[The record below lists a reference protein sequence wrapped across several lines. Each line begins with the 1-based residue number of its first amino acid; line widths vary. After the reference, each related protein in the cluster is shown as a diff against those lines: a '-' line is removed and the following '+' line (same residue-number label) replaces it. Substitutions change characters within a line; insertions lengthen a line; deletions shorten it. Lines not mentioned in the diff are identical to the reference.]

1 MNLSKWLMLVLMFA
15 IGNMH
20 AALKVTVVKKDE
32 NAFPIAISPFKLIGN
47 KSQDKDISK
56 IIHDNLERSGRFDAL
71 IP

>member
-32 NAFPIAISPFKLIGN
+32 NAFPIAIPS
-47 KSQDKDISK
+47 
-56 IIHDNLERSGRFDAL
+56 AL
-71 IP
+71 NQQN